1 MTDVANPRKA
11 APGSVAAQLIEQ
23 ARAEGVSLVGPG
35 SPLAALT
42 KQVLETALEAE
53 LDEHLGYE
61 HGDRDT
67 KAGAEQPNERN
78 GTRAKTVHTELG
90 PVSIEVPRDRH
101 GSFEPLVVRKRQR
114 RLSGVDAMVLSL
126 SAKGLTSGEIC
137 AFFADTYGQ
146 AMSKDT
152 ISCGLLPR
160 VAPQRDR
167 GRVAGAPLVGELVE
181 PGRGRLDGRGRVH
194 RLDVAGDGVPV
205 LPGGVLERVTQQV
218 HVMPRSA

>member
-78 GTRAKTVHTELG
+78 GTRVKTVHTELG
-90 PVSIEVPRDRH
+90 PVSIEV
-101 GSFEPLVVRKRQR
+101 S
-114 RLSGVDAMVLSL
+114 
-126 SAKGLTSGEIC
+126 
-137 AFFADTYGQ
+137 
-146 AMSKDT
+146 
-152 ISCGLLPR
+152 
-160 VAPQRDR
+160 
-167 GRVAGAPLVGELVE
+167 
-181 PGRGRLDGRGRVH
+181 
-194 RLDVAGDGVPV
+194 
-205 LPGGVLERVTQQV
+205 
-218 HVMPRSA
+218 

>member
-11 APGSVAAQLIEQ
+11 APGSVADLLIAQ

-61 HGDRDT
+61 HGDRDGKT
-67 KAGAEQPNERN
+67 SAVAGNERN

-90 PVSIEVPRDRH
+90 PVTIEVPRDRD

-126 SAKGLTSGEIC
+126 TAKGLT
-137 AFFADTYGQ
+137 
-146 AMSKDT
+146 
-152 ISCGLLPR
+152 GLNDFWLIR
-160 VAPQRDR
+160 IQGV
-167 GRVAGAPLVGELVE
+167 VGV
-181 PGRGRLDGRGRVH
+181 
-194 RLDVAGDGVPV
+194 
-205 LPGGVLERVTQQV
+205 
-218 HVMPRSA
+218 